1 MVAPDVTL
9 DREDNYEYTL
19 TVNATDN
26 VNGPGT
32 KRSTF
37 VAVSITSHFL
47 LETFESIVGLWVE
60 G

>member
-1 MVAPDVTL
+1 MVAPGVTL
-9 DREDNYEYTL
+9 DREDNYEYSL

-37 VAVSITSHFL
+37 VAVSITSHLFS
-47 LETFESIVGLWVE
+47 LELIVAL
-60 G
+60 